1 MELDNRMD
9 KFTVCVKINEKIVGH
24 LKEGTSGKF
33 ANAFFYGPPP
43 PPTPPRSDAYSSALS
58 KVTGKK
64 CNLSDREGMQVPCKL
79 NLSGQPKFVSL
90 YVKN

>member
-1 MELDNRMD
+1 MEPDNRMD

-33 ANAFFYGPPP
+33 ANAVFYCP
-43 PPTPPRSDAYSSALS
+43 PPTPPRSDAYSSARS

-64 CNLSDREGMQVPCKL
+64 CNLGDREGMQVPCKL